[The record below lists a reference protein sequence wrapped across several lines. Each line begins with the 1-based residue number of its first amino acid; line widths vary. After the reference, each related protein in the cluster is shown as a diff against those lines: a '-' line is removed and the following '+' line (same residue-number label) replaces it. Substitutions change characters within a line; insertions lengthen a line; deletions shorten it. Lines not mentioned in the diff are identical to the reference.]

1 MLPKIKQRGYQ
12 NKEVYIMP
20 DKGKSKSA
28 STKNKGKKGDK
39 KIVKNKGP
47 KK

>member
-1 MLPKIKQRGYQ
+1 MLTKVKKKDIKIRGY
-12 NKEVYIMP
+12 NIMP

-28 STKNKGKKGDK
+28 STKNNGKKTDK
-39 KIVKNKGP
+39 KNEKNKGP

>member
-1 MLPKIKQRGYQ
+1 
-12 NKEVYIMP
+12 MP

-28 STKNKGKKGDK
+28 STKNNGKKTDK
-39 KIVKNKGP
+39 KNDKAKTTTA

>member
-1 MLPKIKQRGYQ
+1 
-12 NKEVYIMP
+12 MP

-28 STKNKGKKGDK
+28 STKNNGKKADK
-39 KIVKNKGP
+39 KNDKTKTTTA

>member
-1 MLPKIKQRGYQ
+1 MELRVKQRGYQ
-12 NKEVYIMP
+12 NKGVYSMP

-28 STKNKGKKGDK
+28 STKNNGKKTDK
-39 KIVKNKGP
+39 KNEKNKGP

>member
-1 MLPKIKQRGYQ
+1 MCGLGQKKGYK

-28 STKNKGKKGDK
+28 STKNNGKKTDK
-39 KIVKNKGP
+39 KNEKNKGP